1 MTQPLRIAASLLAS
15 DFSRLGDEAEAALA
29 AGAHWLHLDV
39 MDNHYVPNL
48 TFGAP
53 LCAALRCRLPAAFLD
68 AHLMTSPVD
77 SLIAPF
83 AAAGANMLTFHPEAT
98 AHPHRTAAR
107 IKDAGM
113 QCGIALNPASPLSL
127 LDHLLDAADLVLL
140 MTVNPGFGGQSF
152 IPAMSK
158 KIAALRQHVD
168 HNAAWSNIR
177 LQVDGGINSQTA
189 HTCRNAGAD
198 TLVAG
203 NAIFCT
209 DDYAAAI
216 RNLAADDH

>member
-15 DFSRLGDEAEAALA
+15 DFSRLGEEAAAALA

-53 LCAALRCRLPAAFLD
+53 LCAALRRRLPAAFLD

-127 LDHLLDAADLVLL
+127 LDHLLDTADLVLL

-168 HNAAWSNIR
+168 HNVAWSNIR

-189 HTCRNAGAD
+189 HTCRSAGAD

>member
-15 DFSRLGDEAEAALA
+15 DFSRLGEEAEAALA

-53 LCAALRCRLPAAFLD
+53 LCAALRRRLPTAFLD

-83 AAAGANMLTFHPEAT
+83 AAASANMLTFHPEAT

-168 HNAAWSNIR
+168 HNPAWSNIR

-189 HTCRNAGAD
+189 NICRSAGAD